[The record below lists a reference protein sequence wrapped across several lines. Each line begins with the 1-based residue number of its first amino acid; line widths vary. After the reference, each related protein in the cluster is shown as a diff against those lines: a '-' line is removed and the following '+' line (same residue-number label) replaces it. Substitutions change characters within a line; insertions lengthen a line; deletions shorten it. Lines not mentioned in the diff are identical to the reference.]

1 MSKLSKEEKIEILLW
16 VLRTLGT
23 KWNSKEDRRTAFT
36 VAKFIKAKG
45 SRKQETVEEARA
57 VSSKIQEPYIQA
69 LFLLDIAETTKDQE
83 DTKTA
88 WRAILSTAEESDTS
102 IRLLREVKN
111 CILKQRQI
119 GGSQKLTKREKI
131 KTLFLATKVLEAR
144 ERSAR
149 YPDNE
154 IAEALLTV
162 AKITRKQEDIKEA
175 RKAVSK
181 MEDSYLAVSR
191 LLELAEITRDP
202 KDIENARELVLH
214 LNNPTLYTRLK
225 KIAKKYKPKY
235 YNLYDSLHHLLKAL
249 KKYFLEAF

>member
-45 SRKQETVEEARA
+45 SRKQEIVEEAKA

-69 LFLLDIAETTKDQE
+69 LFLLDIAETTKD
-83 DTKTA
+83 KA
-88 WRAILSTAEESDTS
+88 
-102 IRLLREVKN
+102 VKN
-111 CILKQRQI
+111 CILKQRRI

-131 KTLFLATKVLEAR
+131 KTLFLITKILEVR
-144 ERSAR
+144 ERTVSH
-149 YPDNE
+149 PEDH
-154 IAEALLTV
+154 IAEALITV
-162 AKITRKQEDIKEA
+162 AKITRRQEDIKEA

-181 MEDSYLAVSR
+181 MKDSYLAVSP

-202 KDIENARELVLH
+202 KDIENARELVLQ
-214 LNNPTLYTRLK
+214 LNDPTLYMRLK
-225 KIAKKYKPKY
+225 KIEKKYKPKY
-235 YNLYDSLHHLLKAL
+235 YNLYDSLHYLLKAL